1 MRDRHFRLYAI
12 FKILTLHPNK
22 NFKTMEEQK
31 KLNINLPPEIAEGVY
46 SNLAFITHSQGEFI
60 LDFVRVLPG
69 MTNASVKSRIVL
81 TPEHAKRFA
90 DALLENIEKY
100 EHDHGKVSVSKQSIP
115 MGFTSNP
122 KGDA

>member
-1 MRDRHFRLYAI
+1 
-12 FKILTLHPNK
+12 
-22 NFKTMEEQK
+22 MEEQK

-90 DALLENIEKY
+90 DALCENIEKY
-100 EHDHGKVSVSKQSIP
+100 EIDHGKVSVSKQSIP